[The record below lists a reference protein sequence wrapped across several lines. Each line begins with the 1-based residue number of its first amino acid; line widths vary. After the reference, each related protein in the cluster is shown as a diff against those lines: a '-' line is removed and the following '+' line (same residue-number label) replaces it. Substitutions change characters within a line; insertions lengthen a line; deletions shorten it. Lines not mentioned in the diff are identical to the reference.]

1 MPDPVFVDAN
11 AVMYLI
17 GAPHPNRD
25 RAQALL
31 DDLVVGR
38 TRLVTDA
45 EVFQELLWRYSR
57 GNRPT
62 AIADA
67 FETMKALADEVFPVG
82 MAELDAARDLVAA
95 GIGPRD
101 AIHAACM
108 RAHRIGRILT
118 FDTGFDRIPGIERIA

>member
-1 MPDPVFVDAN
+1 MPEPVFVDAN

-31 DDLVVGR
+31 DDLVVAR

-45 EVFQELLWRYSR
+45 EVFQEFLWRYSR
-57 GNRPT
+57 SNRPT

-67 FETMKALADEVFPVG
+67 FETTKALADEVFAVG
-82 MAELDAARDLVAA
+82 MAELDVARSLVAS

-108 RAHRIGRILT
+108 RGHRIRRILT
-118 FDTGFDRIPGIERIA
+118 FDADFDRIPGIERIA